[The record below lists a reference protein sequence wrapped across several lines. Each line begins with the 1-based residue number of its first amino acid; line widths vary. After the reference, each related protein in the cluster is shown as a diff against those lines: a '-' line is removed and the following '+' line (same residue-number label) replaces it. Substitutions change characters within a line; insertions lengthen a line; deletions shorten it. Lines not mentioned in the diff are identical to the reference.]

1 MLRMKWAEFNHSKLA
16 LLGLMFLVKEGRARV
31 KPEAMIW
38 TQSRTVISP
47 LPSACRP
54 TRNPW
59 PQLPDSWNMTVR
71 SWEIVTC
78 LCPFPHLC
86 QFLTQDSWNPWN
98 PWVMGC
104 LFFQWGD
111 SGWAP
116 GWRLVPRKTQLWLEA
131 WKFQPHLHSL
141 EKGQGLKNGVK
152 GRRCLHDETSIKP
165 HKYRFQE
172 CLGLVGTWW
181 CWKGGALQ
189 IMRAQP
195 YPAPSLCTSPIW
207 VFIRIFAMFFHELV
221 NMGISLSPLSH
232 SCRLITSGEAVGTS
246 DL

>member
-71 SWEIVTC
+71 SWEIITC
-78 LCPFPHLC
+78 LCPFPHPR

-131 WKFQPHLHSL
+131 WRFQPHLHSL

-165 HKYRFQE
+165 HNTGFKSVWGGWAR
-172 CLGLVGTWW
+172 
-181 CWKGGALQ
+181 GGAERVVPSKSWELGP
-189 IMRAQP
+189 ILHRP
-195 YPAPSLCTSPIW
+195 CAPLPSGCSSESSPCS
-207 VFIRIFAMFFHELV
+207 FM
-221 NMGISLSPLSH
+221 N
-232 SCRLITSGEAVGTS
+232 
-246 DL
+246 